1 MLYYF
6 RKGGLH
12 MPNKKPYQK
21 KKKPIT
27 FPGFYP
33 SWVYGPNEAIT
44 RANMKQYDREQAEYY
59 AIIDE
64 RYGAA
69 WYDLPY
75 SERQQLKIEIR
86 KEAKKRCQ

>member
-1 MLYYF
+1 
-6 RKGGLH
+6 
-12 MPNKKPYQK
+12 MPNKKKNKNDRFRGY
-21 KKKPIT
+21 
-27 FPGFYP
+27 YP
-33 SWVYGPNEAIT
+33 SWVFSPNEDIT

-69 WYDLPY
+69 WYDLPEP
-75 SERQQLKIEIR
+75 ERQQLKIEIR

>member
-1 MLYYF
+1 
-6 RKGGLH
+6 

-21 KKKPIT
+21 KKKKNP

-33 SWVYGPNEAIT
+33 SWVYDPNADIT

-69 WYDLPY
+69 WDDLPIQ
-75 SERQQLKIEIR
+75 ERQQLKIEIR